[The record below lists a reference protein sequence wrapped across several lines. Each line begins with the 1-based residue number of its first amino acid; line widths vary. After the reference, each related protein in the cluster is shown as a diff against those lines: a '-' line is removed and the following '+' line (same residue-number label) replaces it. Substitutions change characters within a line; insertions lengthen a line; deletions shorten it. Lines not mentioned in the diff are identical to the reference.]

1 MIIVLGFDIGSDHVW
16 RTDPNRPRVGG
27 TCGWAWATLRDQ
39 SVIQR
44 LARGMEALAVSKN
57 AWETGMR
64 RMGKQALSGLA
75 AGTVLALGLTASALA
90 GEVKSIAVLV
100 PEQGTDYGWNQQGV
114 DAARAVAEKF
124 GLEFIP
130 AEGLGYGDVRPTLR
144 ELAEDGA
151 SLMIA
156 HASGYNTAAPEI
168 AAETNVPV
176 AIVDRPDD
184 VKPGLV
190 ADYTLHGHEAA
201 YMAGQMAA
209 SLTRTGTVGI
219 VVSGEP
225 PSWNSQSAGFA
236 QGVKAANGDVK
247 ILYAVIGPAAYGDAA
262 GGRRVTESVISA
274 GADIVFGQGNGSSF
288 GMIQAVETTKA
299 VDGDKV
305 WFIDVIG
312 DKSSLDKGHLLTSV
326 VWNMEPVYS
335 AMVEDLKAGSFGTK
349 SYKIQLSDDSVRL
362 LKTDHIPAAAWDTAM
377 SLRDDIIA
385 GKVSVD
391 LVTDAQAV
399 RALMTSVDAKE
410 E

>member
-1 MIIVLGFDIGSDHVW
+1 
-16 RTDPNRPRVGG
+16 
-27 TCGWAWATLRDQ
+27 
-39 SVIQR
+39 
-44 LARGMEALAVSKN
+44 
-57 AWETGMR
+57 MR
-64 RMGKQALSGLA
+64 RRGRQIISSLAISGI
-75 AGTVLALGLTASALA
+75 VALGLTASTLA

-114 DAARAVAEKF
+114 DAARAVAEKY
-124 GLEFIP
+124 GLEFMP

-168 AAETNVPV
+168 AAETGVPV

-184 VKPGLV
+184 VKAGLV

-201 YMAGQMAA
+201 YMAGSMAA

-236 QGVKAANGDVK
+236 QGVRAANSSVK

-262 GGRRVTESVISA
+262 GGKRVTESVISA

-288 GMIQAVETTKA
+288 GMISAVETTKA
-299 VDGDKV
+299 TDGGKV

-312 DKSSLDKGHLLTSV
+312 DKSSLDKGHLLSSV
-326 VWNMEPVYS
+326 LWNMTPVYG
-335 AMVEDLKAGSFGTK
+335 AMVEDLKAGTFGTK
-349 SYKIQLSDDSVRL
+349 RYKIQLADDSVSL
-362 LKTDHIPAAAWDTAM
+362 LKTPHISDKSWKAAM

-385 GKVSVD
+385 GKVKVD
-391 LVTDAQAV
+391 LVTDAQKV
-399 RALMTSVDAKE
+399 RALMTSVEAKE